1 MPFTLL
7 LCGYLMLHVSI
18 PALEEN
24 YAVEVGRALK
34 PSKTPKYVA
43 LDIYAGAGGLSLGL
57 EAAGFN
63 VIGIERNANCCDTYN
78 SNLNGECINDTI
90 TPAYNFPSA
99 DIVVGGPPCQPFS
112 VHGKQMGK
120 EDCRNGIPSFMA
132 AVKKI
137 KPKMCIFENVKGIL
151 YRNKEYFDSFKEKIQ
166 GEGYE
171 TDVATVNCAGYGVP
185 QSRERVIL
193 VGYHGRYNKP
203 ERLDGQVTAGD
214 ALKGI
219 PACER
224 EKPLYLT
231 PSMDKYI
238 AVYEKASKCRP
249 RDLDMKRPART
260 LTCRNLAGYSSDM
273 HRIKTRNG
281 KRRMLYVREA
291 ARLQGFPDWFVF
303 KGNRS
308 SALTQI
314 GNAVPPLL
322 ALAIGSQAMEC
333 LEMGQAIVLSQR
345 LPVR

>member
-1 MPFTLL
+1 M
-7 LCGYLMLHVSI
+7 S
-18 PALEEN
+18 ALKEN
-24 YAVEVGRALK
+24 YAVEVGRVLK
-34 PSKTPKYVA
+34 PSKTSKYVA

-63 VIGIERNANCCDTYN
+63 VIGIERNMDCCNTYN
-78 SNLNGECINDTI
+78 SNLDGKCKNDTI
-90 TPAYNFPSA
+90 TPAYNFPHA

-112 VHGKQMGK
+112 VHGKQMGQ

-137 KPKMCIFENVKGIL
+137 EPRMCIFENVKGIM
-151 YRNKEYFDSFKEKIQ
+151 YRNKEYFDSFKKKLQE
-166 GEGYE
+166 EGYE
-171 TDVATVNCAGYGVP
+171 TDVIIVNCTDYGVP
-185 QSRERVIL
+185 QRRERVIL
-193 VGYHGRYNKP
+193 VGHRGKYNPP
-203 ERLDGQVTAGD
+203 ERFDGQVTVGD

-219 PACER
+219 PTCER

-231 PSMDKYI
+231 SSMDKYI

-260 LTCRNLAGYSSDM
+260 LTCRNLAGHSSDM

-303 KGNRS
+303 KGSRS

-322 ALAIGSQAMEC
+322 ALAIGNQAMKC
-333 LEMGQAIVLSQR
+333 LKTRQTIVLSQR
-345 LPVR
+345 RSAR

>member
-1 MPFTLL
+1 
-7 LCGYLMLHVSI
+7 MLPASI
-18 PALEEN
+18 SALKEN

-34 PSKTPKYVA
+34 PSKASKYMV

-63 VIGIERNANCCDTYN
+63 VIGIERNTDCCNTYN
-78 SNLNGECINDTI
+78 SNLNGKCKNDTI
-90 TPAYNFPSA
+90 TPAYNFPNA

-112 VHGKQMGK
+112 VHGKQMGM

-132 AVKKI
+132 AVKNV
-137 KPKMCIFENVKGIL
+137 KPKMCIFENVRGIL
-151 YRNKEYFDSFKEKIQ
+151 YRNKEYFDSFEEKIR

-171 TDVATVNCAGYGVP
+171 TDVTIVNCADYGVP

-193 VGYHGRYNKP
+193 VGHHSRYNKP

-214 ALKGI
+214 ALKNI
-219 PACER
+219 PASER

-249 RDLDMKRPART
+249 RDLNIKRPART
-260 LTCRNLAGYSSDM
+260 LTCRNLAGHSSDM

-303 KGNRS
+303 KGSRS
-308 SALTQI
+308 SMLTQI

-322 ALAIGSQAMEC
+322 ALAIGNQAMKC
-333 LEMGQAIVLSQR
+333 LEMRQAIVLNQR
-345 LPVR
+345 LSLR